1 MMPHGMQSL
10 HLLWHVLLLL
20 LFHPPPWVLAPPA
33 TAFSSLGLLL
43 LGPLPQL
50 CQKEK
55 KEKTRTRTRTRS
67 GSNHTWKIITITIKA
82 RPAAAAMGAS
92 FQKLFSSRSAI
103 GYVKV
108 PVSTT
113 LPVFLS
119 SCLPPTTSLQ
129 KTHKQ
134 TNKQTQKQT
143 RWVEC
148 CHNSLENS
156 GFTQNPKSCSHQHQH
171 QQPITT
177 T

>member
-1 MMPHGMQSL
+1 
-10 HLLWHVLLLL
+10 
-20 LFHPPPWVLAPPA
+20 
-33 TAFSSLGLLL
+33 
-43 LGPLPQL
+43 
-50 CQKEK
+50 
-55 KEKTRTRTRTRS
+55 
-67 GSNHTWKIITITIKA
+67 
-82 RPAAAAMGAS
+82 MGAS

-103 GYVKV
+103 GYVKD

-134 TNKQTQKQT
+134 T
-143 RWVEC
+143 RWVDC

-171 QQPITT
+171 QQPITAT
-177 T
+177 